1 MTFEELLSQK
11 KLVAVI
17 NATAKSLESSSISYE
32 DCVAEGQLALWS
44 IASSGDSDLSRID
57 DLGSYLRSAMRNA
70 VSKRVAIDDASGM
83 RYESFDSDTSTRQ
96 LTKCDERLLISS
108 GQDSVDS
115 IKEAIGDG
123 TDYHIFMS
131 YLLLEET
138 VESIAASHQMR
149 RRDVVKSIA
158 ESRQR
163 IKQLS

>member
-108 GQDSVDS
+108 GQDSVDRS
-115 IKEAIGDG
+115 GMVQTI
-123 TDYHIFMS
+123 TFS
-131 YLLLEET
+131 CPTCCLRRLSNQLLLLIRCDVET
-138 VESIAASHQMR
+138 
-149 RRDVVKSIA
+149 
-158 ESRQR
+158 
-163 IKQLS
+163 